1 MAFSQPDE
9 TLSATNEDSLY
20 NQAIDYLKSDIWQ
33 FRDAGVALLVQLNDL
48 DTTQIIAILINSL
61 KDEIDSPLSLEG
73 AAGTYFTVS
82 EYLKNKYCLELR
94 KFGSVAKREILKRLV
109 SAEGEF
115 KSRFIILL
123 GFLGD
128 ESYRDK
134 IRQIYYDSNDGYLR
148 LFALRG
154 LMSFKDNED
163 VPLFKDALND
173 DFQAINN
180 TDVVTRGKSLYII
193 RMDAAGAL
201 GMRGFKLKPD
211 GDNYIIISEPDSGAN
226 RK

>member
-148 LFALRG
+148 LFA
-154 LMSFKDNED
+154 
-163 VPLFKDALND
+163 
-173 DFQAINN
+173 
-180 TDVVTRGKSLYII
+180 YII